1 MSHVLGT
8 LFHAF
13 IMPLSNITSERISD
27 DIKENISD
35 EVNECVND
43 HTTNTVIG
51 INDASN
57 CIANDT
63 LGGTL
68 NYRKDD
74 ILNDGCCFQV

>member
-1 MSHVLGT
+1 
-8 LFHAF
+8 
-13 IMPLSNITSERISD
+13 MPLSNITSERISD

-43 HTTNTVIG
+43 DTTNTVIG

-68 NYRKDD
+68 NDRKDD
-74 ILNDGCCFQV
+74 ILHEGCCFQV